1 VEENNN
7 NNNKNKNSVFFLIT
21 PCFTVFINHL
31 LLNLLPEPSRAG
43 KPSLFISS
51 EASRNGEQT
60 PYSGVY
66 AGESRFTI
74 SDSLHRNCHRRL
86 NLAATAYMKSK
97 PLLVSANL
105 RFS

>member
-7 NNNKNKNSVFFLIT
+7 NNNNKNRVFFCIT
-21 PCFTVFINHL
+21 SCFTVFINHL

-51 EASRNGEQT
+51 EGSRNGEQT

-66 AGESRFTI
+66 AAESRFTI
-74 SDSLHRNCHRRL
+74 SDSLHRDCHRRV
-86 NLAATAYMKSK
+86 NLAAIVHMKSK